1 MKKDIHPNFHRIKIV
16 MTDGT
21 QKKITD
27 SSIAL
32 RYVWESINSLD
43 KGFELTLKL
52 CLPESKK

>member
-43 KGFELTLKL
+43 KGFELTLK
-52 CLPESKK
+52 